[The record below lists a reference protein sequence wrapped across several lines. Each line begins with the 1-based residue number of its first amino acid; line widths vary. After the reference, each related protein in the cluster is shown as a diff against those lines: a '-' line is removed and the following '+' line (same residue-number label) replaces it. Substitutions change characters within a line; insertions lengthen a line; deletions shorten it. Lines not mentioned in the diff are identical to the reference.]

1 MKRFKNL
8 VFSLFILV
16 GFVIFLSACG
26 GSKLP
31 TNKYEKVKYAF
42 NGVEKSFKKPKV
54 DSSNRLNND
63 FKYIK
68 VNDSDSILNAIKS
81 VYTSGDNQGDVIDEL
96 EYDAPPMIQFQ
107 YLKKVLEKT
116 GENYKFDTK
125 YNDVITGTIN
135 MDMETGKEDDSYK
148 ANYEF
153 DLAIKINIDENDLI
167 NADVSFDIKITQ
179 NNKTYTTKWYVGFI
193 LDYDMNSSSNNYTL
207 AMVNE
212 NDEKNIPYRDAYV
225 YEYDYVEVKES
236 KIKEWRKFCYETD
249 TLLVKDATHTSFND
263 YVNDGIDFRADTCK
277 WYYDGSLKKI
287 TQSNKTKE
295 TTIGNAFFD
304 LGLNDSDVNPTP
316 FFNETSTKNSVIT
329 TCYSEFSKIAKQD
342 IILSIVGGREEH
354 SDNKSPASI
363 KAYANN
369 TDTVFTNYQVPDIRI
384 SELFSGYDD
393 ESGRVQVQLW
403 YLDDNGGN
411 ISQIT
416 NFDSLAF
423 KIAYYIEGNQDD
435 FMDININDSLKNIIS
450 YYQSNKGITTFDERT
465 FKLQF
470 IDNTTGVTGSTIIS
484 YTGEFPEAQKEK
496 FPEALINLGLPVYDA
511 SYDMSNAVFSFNGST
526 NTLTITNSDSDHAN
540 EYIIDIQKAGFT
552 LVTELSTSTV
562 KVFKKEYGSDKE
574 LFVSFDIT
582 NSAYILKAELK
593 NKEVDPGGG
602 DEPGGDEPG
611 GDERDIIFTIVG
623 SMNDWN
629 AESDALKFTKN
640 SEGIYSI
647 TCDFIQND
655 KFKIV
660 QDCSWEIPSYGYHN
674 FDNIAENEDYEQYFA
689 SDNTEA
695 DNILVIAKNVRVTI
709 TLEVLN
715 ERAYNIRI
723 DAKGVIA

>member
-26 GSKLP
+26 GTKLP
-31 TNKYEKVKYAF
+31 SNNYEKVKFAF
-42 NGVEKSFKKPKV
+42 NGVEKSFKKLKV
-54 DSSNRLNND
+54 DSSNRLEND
-63 FKYIK
+63 LKYIK
-68 VNDSDSILNAIKS
+68 VNESDSILNAIKS

-179 NNKTYTTKWYVGFI
+179 NNKTYTTKWYVAFI

-207 AMVNE
+207 TMVNE
-212 NDEKNIPYRDAYV
+212 NDEKNIPYRDGYV
-225 YEYDYVEVKES
+225 YEYDYVEVKEG

-287 TQSNKTKE
+287 TQSNKIKE
-295 TTIGNAFFD
+295 TTLGNAFFD
-304 LGLNDSDVNPTP
+304 LGLNDSDVSPTP

-354 SDNKSPASI
+354 SDKRTPASI

-393 ESGRVQVQLW
+393 ESGRVQIQLW
-403 YLDDNGGN
+403 YQDDSGGN
-411 ISQIT
+411 ISQIINVEPLT
-416 NFDSLAF
+416 YKFSYADSDDYLVIGFDNTICEIYANYVL
-423 KIAYYIEGNQDD
+423 D
-435 FMDININDSLKNIIS
+435 
-450 YYQSNKGITTFDERT
+450 KGLTEFNRN
-465 FKLQF
+465 FKLSF
-470 IDNTTGVTGSTIIS
+470 TDDANITGYTVIYYKGELPGIDK
-484 YTGEFPEAQKEK
+484 EPFPDELKHM
-496 FPEALINLGLPVYDA
+496 GLPVYDA
-511 SYDMSNAVFSFNGST
+511 SYDMTNATFSYNSST
-526 NTLTITNSDSDHAN
+526 KTLTISNSDSGHAR
-540 EYIIDIQKAGFT
+540 EYMTDLQKSGLT
-552 LVTELSTSTV
+552 LVDEESTSTV
-562 KVFKKEYGSDKE
+562 KVYKKQFGSDKE
-574 LFVSFDIT
+574 LFVTFDIT
-582 NSAYILKAELK
+582 NDAYTLKVEIK
-593 NKEVDPGGG
+593 DIEVGPDDPGE
-602 DEPGGDEPG
+602 DEED
-611 GDERDIIFTIVG
+611 FVFSIVG
-623 SMNDWN
+623 SMNDW
-629 AESDALKFTKN
+629 DATSGLPFTKGDGVYYYQG
-640 SEGIYSI
+640 E
-647 TCDFIQND
+647 FAQNA

-660 QDCSWEIPSYGYHN
+660 KDNSWDNGGYGYS
-674 FDNIAENEDYEQYFA
+674 NIFNISDYPKYFSKA
-689 SDNTEA
+689 DGDD
-695 DNILVIAKNVRVTI
+695 DNILVNAKFVRVTI
-709 TLEVLN
+709 TISITDGNVSQ
-715 ERAYNIRI
+715 ISI
-723 DAKGVIA
+723 DAKGEV